1 MKKNK
6 IHKIKHYIFAVLFT
20 VLGLTVTDSLA
31 VTDNLA
37 ANNNQAM
44 AARISAQQN
53 APGRDQ
59 YDSVKDA
66 SRKPVEVAQFSGVRA
81 GMTVLDITT
90 GAGYSTEILSAAV
103 GPEGL
108 VYAQNPH
115 LILKLIG
122 GRHHEAMVE
131 RMSGERLPNVRYLIV
146 DAEDMPFRGSIDLV
160 NWAFNIHD
168 VYNDGGDN
176 EGGEAAALKD
186 LQAMKRALKP
196 GGILA
201 ISDHVGVAGNDNEK
215 LHRIETATIIS
226 LLKQAGFVVEES
238 SDLLANPADDHSLSI
253 FDDGLRYHTDRV
265 LIRARKP
272 N

>member
-1 MKKNK
+1 MK
-6 IHKIKHYIFAVLFT
+6 HHIFAVLLVVF
-20 VLGLTVTDSLA
+20 GLSGTTSLA
-31 VTDNLA
+31 ADNGE
-37 ANNNQAM
+37 AM
-44 AARISAQQN
+44 AARITAQQN

-66 SRKPVEVAQFSGVRA
+66 TRKPVEVAEFFGVKA
-81 GMTVLDITT
+81 GMTVLDVTA
-90 GAGYSTEILSAAV
+90 GGGYSAEILSAAV

-115 LILKLIG
+115 LILRLIG
-122 GRHHEAMVE
+122 GRHHEAMVA
-131 RMSGERLPNVRYLIV
+131 RLRDDRLPNVRYLIV

-168 VYNDGGDN
+168 VYN
-176 EGGEAAALKD
+176 EGGETAALKD
-186 LQAMKRALKP
+186 LQAIKRALKP

-201 ISDHVGVAGNDNEK
+201 VSDHVGVAGNDNPE
-215 LHRIETATIIS
+215 LHRIEPATIIS
-226 LLKQAGFVVEES
+226 LLRQAGFVVEES
-238 SDLLANPADDHSLSI
+238 SDLLANPADDHSRSI
-253 FDDGLRYHTDRV
+253 FDDDRRYQTDRV

>member
-1 MKKNK
+1 MELNKMNNNKMKP
-6 IHKIKHYIFAVLFT
+6 YIFAALFT
-20 VLGLTVTDSLA
+20 VFGLTATASLAADSLA
-31 VTDNLA
+31 SDKD
-37 ANNNQAM
+37 QAM
-44 AARISAQQN
+44 AARITAQQN

-59 YDSVKDA
+59 YDSIKDA

-122 GRHHEAMVE
+122 GRHHDAMVE
-131 RMSGERLPNVRYLIV
+131 RLRGKRLPNVRYLIV
-146 DAEDMPFRGSIDLV
+146 DAEDMPFQGSIDLV

-168 VYNDGGDN
+168 VYNEGGD
-176 EGGEAAALKD
+176 AAALKD
-186 LQAMKRALKP
+186 LQAMKLALKP

-201 ISDHVGVAGNDNEK
+201 VSDHVGVAGNDNEA
-215 LHRIETATIIS
+215 LHRIETATIIN
-226 LLKQAGFVVEES
+226 LLRQAGFVVEET
-238 SDLLANPADDHSLSI
+238 SDLLTNPADDHSQSI
-253 FDDGLRYHTDRV
+253 FDDELRYHTDRV
-265 LIRARKP
+265 LIRARKLD
-272 N
+272 

>member
-6 IHKIKHYIFAVLFT
+6 IHKMKHYIVAALFT
-20 VLGLTVTDSLA
+20 VFSLTVTASLATDSLA
-31 VTDNLA
+31 PDKD
-37 ANNNQAM
+37 QAM

-66 SRKPVEVAQFSGVRA
+66 SRKPIEVAQFSGVKA

-122 GRHHEAMVE
+122 GRHHEAMAE
-131 RMSGERLPNVRYLIV
+131 RMTGKRLPNVRYIIV

-168 VYNDGGDN
+168 VYN

-186 LQAMKRALKP
+186 LQAMKQALKP

-201 ISDHVGVAGNDNEK
+201 VSDHVGVAGNDNEK

-226 LLKQAGFVVEES
+226 LLKQAGFVVEAS
-238 SDLLANPADDHSLSI
+238 SDLLANPADDHTQSI